1 MGNNLLIYKDE
12 CYLIQGVVFEVYK
25 EMGCGFLE
33 AVYQECLDK
42 EMILQKIPYVPQKEI
57 GLMYKGEILKQKYKP
72 DFICYDKIII
82 ELKAT
87 TEITNEYRAQVFN
100 YLKAT
105 KYKLG
110 LLINFG
116 HYPKVQIERIV
127 I

>member
-1 MGNNLLIYKDE
+1 MNL
-12 CYLIQGVVFEVYK
+12 Q
-25 EMGCGFLE
+25 
-33 AVYQECLDK
+33 Q
-42 EMILQKIPYVPQKEI
+42 IPFVPQKEI
-57 GLMYKGEILKQKYKP
+57 GLMYKGEILKQRYKP
-72 DFICYDKIII
+72 DFICYDKIIL

-100 YLKAT
+100 YLRAT